1 MVDPITG
8 ITAAYA
14 AVQTGIKM
22 GKEMSSL
29 AKDLGTL
36 FDFID
41 GAKANHSPKKRG
53 SANEEAM
60 ETFIAR
66 KEAED
71 MEENLRN
78 IVIQTR
84 GVGGWA
90 ELVKLRADI
99 RVQRKKE
106 EADAKKRR
114 AQLIEDIGFYILVG
128 GTVLLVTGISLLAI
142 LHVQGRL

>member
-22 GKEMSSL
+22 GKELSSL
-29 AKDLGTL
+29 GKDLGVL

-41 GAKANHSPKKRG
+41 NAKSGHAKKKRG
-53 SANEEAM
+53 SANEEALS
-60 ETFIAR
+60 TFIEA
-66 KEAED
+66 KQAED

-84 GVGGWA
+84 GVGAWA

-99 RVQRKKE
+99 RVKRKKE
-106 EADAKKRR
+106 EADRIKRR
-114 AQLIEDIGFYILVG
+114 NQLIEDISFYILVFG
-128 GTVLLVTGISLLAI
+128 AVLIVSGVGILAI
-142 LHVQGRL
+142 LHFQGRL

>member
-22 GKEMSSL
+22 GKEITSL
-29 AKDLGTL
+29 GKDLGVL

-41 GAKANHSPKKRG
+41 NAKSDHAKKKRG
-53 SANEEAM
+53 SANEEALS
-60 ETFIAR
+60 TFIE
-66 KEAED
+66 KKQAED

-84 GVGGWA
+84 GVGAWH

-106 EADAKKRR
+106 EEERIKRR
-114 AQLIEDIGFYILVG
+114 NKLIEDIGFY
-128 GTVLLVTGISLLAI
+128 VLTGLAVLIVTGFGVLAI
-142 LHVQGRL
+142 LHFQGRL

>member
-22 GKEMSSL
+22 GKEITSL
-29 AKDLGTL
+29 GKDLGVL

-41 GAKANHSPKKRG
+41 NAKSGHAKKKRG
-53 SANEEAM
+53 SANEEALS
-60 ETFIAR
+60 TFIEA
-66 KEAED
+66 KQAED

-84 GVGGWA
+84 GVGAWA

-106 EADAKKRR
+106 EADRIKRR
-114 AQLIEDIGFYILVG
+114 NKLVEDIGFYLLVFG
-128 GTVLLVTGISLLAI
+128 AVLLVTGFGI
-142 LHVQGRL
+142 LGIMFSQGRL

>member
-22 GKEMSSL
+22 GKELSSL
-29 AKDLGTL
+29 GKDLGVL

-41 GAKANHSPKKRG
+41 NAKSGHAKKKRG
-53 SANEEAM
+53 SANEEALS
-60 ETFIAR
+60 TFIEA
-66 KEAED
+66 KQAED

-84 GVGGWA
+84 GVGAWA

-106 EADAKKRR
+106 EADRIKRR
-114 AQLIEDIGFYILVG
+114 NQLVEDIGFY
-128 GTVLLVTGISLLAI
+128 LLVILAVLVTTAIGILGI
-142 LHVQGRL
+142 MFMQGRL

>member
-22 GKEMSSL
+22 GKELSSL
-29 AKDLGTL
+29 GKDLGVL

-41 GAKANHSPKKRG
+41 NAKSGHAKKKKG
-53 SANEEAM
+53 SANEEALS
-60 ETFIAR
+60 TFIEA
-66 KEAED
+66 KQAED

-84 GVGGWA
+84 GVGAWA

-99 RVQRKKE
+99 RVKRKKE
-106 EADAKKRR
+106 EADKIKRR
-114 AQLIEDIGFYILVG
+114 NQLIEDISFYILVFG
-128 GTVLLVTGISLLAI
+128 AVLIVSGVGILAI
-142 LHVQGRL
+142 LHFQGRL

>member
-22 GKEMSSL
+22 GKEITSL
-29 AKDLGTL
+29 GKDLGVL

-41 GAKANHSPKKRG
+41 NAKSDHAKKKRG
-53 SANEEAM
+53 SANEEALS
-60 ETFIAR
+60 TFIE
-66 KEAED
+66 KKQAED

-84 GVGGWA
+84 GVGAWH

-106 EADAKKRR
+106 EEDRIKRR
-114 AQLIEDIGFYILVG
+114 NKLIEDIGFYILTGLAVII
-128 GTVLLVTGISLLAI
+128 VTGFGVLAI
-142 LHVQGRL
+142 LHFQGRL

>member
-22 GKEMSSL
+22 GKEITSL
-29 AKDLGTL
+29 GKDLGVL

-41 GAKANHSPKKRG
+41 NAKSDHAKKKRG
-53 SANEEAM
+53 SANEEALS
-60 ETFIAR
+60 TFIE
-66 KEAED
+66 KKQAED

-84 GVGGWA
+84 GVGAWH

-106 EADAKKRR
+106 EEDRIKRR
-114 AQLIEDIGFYILVG
+114 NKLIEDIGFY
-128 GTVLLVTGISLLAI
+128 VLTGLAVLIVTGFGVLAI
-142 LHVQGRL
+142 LHFQGRL

>member
-22 GKEMSSL
+22 GKELSSL
-29 AKDLGTL
+29 GKDLGVL

-41 GAKANHSPKKRG
+41 NAKSGHAKKKRG
-53 SANEEAM
+53 SANEEALS
-60 ETFIAR
+60 TFIEA
-66 KEAED
+66 KQAED

-84 GVGGWA
+84 GVGAWA

-99 RVQRKKE
+99 RVKRKKE
-106 EADAKKRR
+106 EADKIKRR
-114 AQLIEDIGFYILVG
+114 NQLIEDISFYILVFG
-128 GTVLLVTGISLLAI
+128 AVLIVSGVGILAI
-142 LHVQGRL
+142 LHFQGRL

>member
-22 GKEMSSL
+22 GKEISSL
-29 AKDLGTL
+29 GKDLGVL

-41 GAKANHSPKKRG
+41 NAKSGHAKKKKG
-53 SANEEAM
+53 SANEEALS
-60 ETFIAR
+60 TFIEA
-66 KEAED
+66 KQAED

-84 GVGGWA
+84 GVNAWA

-99 RVQRKKE
+99 RVKRKKE
-106 EADAKKRR
+106 AEDRRKRR
-114 AQLIEDIGFYILVG
+114 QKLMEDIAFYFLV
-128 GTVLLVTGISLLAI
+128 TLAVLVVTGIGIVGI
-142 LHVQGRL
+142 LFWQGRI

>member
-22 GKEMSSL
+22 GKEITSL
-29 AKDLGTL
+29 GKDLGVL

-41 GAKANHSPKKRG
+41 NAKSGHAKKKRG
-53 SANEEAM
+53 SANEEALS
-60 ETFIAR
+60 TFIEA
-66 KEAED
+66 KQAED

-84 GVGGWA
+84 GVGAWT

-106 EADAKKRR
+106 EADRIKRR
-114 AQLIEDIGFYILVG
+114 NKLVEDIGFYLLVFG
-128 GTVLLVTGISLLAI
+128 AVLLVTGFGI
-142 LHVQGRL
+142 LGIMFSQGRL